1 MAFSIRRIVTTND
14 ADGKAVIATDAE
26 IAGREGR
33 PGTNIYN
40 ALMWTT
46 ETMPVDISAEDP
58 AGRVL
63 DIAPAS
69 NGTIFRILEIPAGAP
84 PYMHRT
90 ETIDYVL
97 ILAGEIDMELD
108 DSEVHMKAGDI
119 MIQCGTNHAWANR
132 GDQPCRIAF
141 VLMDGKG

>member
-1 MAFSIRRIVTTND
+1 MAFSIRRIVTTHD
-14 ADGKAVIATDAE
+14 ANGKAVIATDSQMEA
-26 IAGREGR
+26 REGR
-33 PGTNIYN
+33 PGTGIHN

-46 ETMPVDISAEDP
+46 DSMPVDINAEDP
-58 AGRVL
+58 AGQVL
-63 DIAPAS
+63 DIAPGP
-69 NGTIFRILEIPAGAP
+69 NGTIFRILEVPPGSA

-97 ILAGEIDMELD
+97 VMEGEIDMELD

-132 GDQPCRIAF
+132 GDKVCRIAF
-141 VLMDGKG
+141 VLMDGKM